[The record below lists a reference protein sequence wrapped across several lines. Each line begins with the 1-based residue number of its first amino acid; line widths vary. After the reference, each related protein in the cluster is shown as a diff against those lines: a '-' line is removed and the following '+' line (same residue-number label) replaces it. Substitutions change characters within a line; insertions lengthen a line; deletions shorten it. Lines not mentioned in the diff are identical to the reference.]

1 MVLKLAKQLHMSTF
15 TSSQGRKVILR
26 KIVKYMM
33 RFVAHFSINLVNGYF
48 ITTSDQIKL
57 TLFLAIID

>member
-26 KIVKYMM
+26 KIVKYM
-33 RFVAHFSINLVNGYF
+33 FVAHFSINLVNGYF